1 MSKKEAGLIMKIRI
15 TQLIIFILMI
25 TVVSCVS
32 GCIGGRSVSA
42 KGTGTTITASRL
54 VQQPNGIFKL
64 EPVEITP
71 PKSKPVDLGPIK
83 VHPAQPDL
91 TSAKPTIAKPKVN
104 AIPAGEIPK
113 KDPPKIIIP
122 QLPALTNQTGELP
135 IIIDTTGNKY
145 SLTPIE
151 ESKVKVDW
159 TKLINFY
166 LASMV
171 FLSLIYLGY
180 KQYKKKNKQKR

>member
-1 MSKKEAGLIMKIRI
+1 
-15 TQLIIFILMI
+15 MI
-25 TVVSCVS
+25 TFVSCVS

-71 PKSKPVDLGPIK
+71 PKSKPVDLGPTK
-83 VHPAQPDL
+83 VRPTPLDL
-91 TSAKPTIAKPKVN
+91 TSAKPTTIEPKVN
-104 AIPAGEIPK
+104 AIPAEEILK

-122 QLPALTNQTGELP
+122 QLPALTNQAGELP
-135 IIIDTTGNKY
+135 IIIDTTGNEY

-151 ESKVKVDW
+151 EPKVKIDW
-159 TKLINFY
+159 AKLINFY
-166 LASMV
+166 LVFMV

-180 KQYKKKNKQKR
+180 KQYQKRTNKNTK